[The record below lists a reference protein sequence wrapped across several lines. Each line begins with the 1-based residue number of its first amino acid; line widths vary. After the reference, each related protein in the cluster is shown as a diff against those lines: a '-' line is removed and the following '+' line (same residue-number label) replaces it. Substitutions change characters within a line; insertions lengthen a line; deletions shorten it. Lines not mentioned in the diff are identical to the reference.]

1 MSDDSR
7 SGDFFAGLVIGGF
20 IGAAL
25 ALLLAPR
32 PGDETLAQLREKGIE
47 LKERAAD
54 LSAEAM
60 KRVSDLEEKGKAVLD
75 EQKERLQDAVK
86 EGTEAAQKKK
96 EDLLSD
102 LEAQQQPEET
112 A

>member
-1 MSDDSR
+1 MGDESR
-7 SGDFFAGLVIGGF
+7 GGDFIAGMVIGGF
-20 IGAAL
+20 VGAAL

-32 PGDETLAQLREKGIE
+32 PGDETLAQLREKSIV

-60 KRVSDLEEKGKAVLD
+60 KRVGDLEEKGKAAIE
-75 EQKERLQDAVK
+75 EQKERIQSAVK

-96 EDLLSD
+96 DELLGS
-102 LEAQQQPEET
+102 LEAKQQPEE